1 MNVNDLKYNEQGLI
15 PCITQDCTDGTILM
29 LAYMNKESLERTIK
43 EKVACYFSRS
53 RNKFWLKGEESGNVQ
68 KVKEILIDCDKDT
81 ILLKVEQVGNCAC
94 HNGYRSCFYRKW
106 DGNDWKVVDEKVKD
120 PDQMYNNLK

>member
-1 MNVNDLKYNEQGLI
+1 MNLNDLKYNEQGLI
-15 PCITQDCTDGTILM
+15 PCITQDCNDGAILM

-94 HNGYRSCFYRKW
+94 HKGYRSCFYSKW
-106 DGNDWKVVDEKVKD
+106 DGSDWEVVDEKVKD
-120 PDQMYNNLK
+120 PDQMYNNR